1 MFLMEPMI
9 LSTGPIPT
17 WCLGRVTM
25 NSMDSNLMLRS
36 EMTFILVLI
45 KSYPAFTM
53 FSPESIQM
61 ILGVPQSANVLLKPL
76 VMLWEL

>member
-1 MFLMEPMI
+1 
-9 LSTGPIPT
+9 
-17 WCLGRVTM
+17 
-25 NSMDSNLMLRS
+25 
-36 EMTFILVLI
+36 MTFISVLI

-53 FSPESIQM
+53 FSQESIQM